1 MVIELIKFNET
12 DDSYYTSEADWCQLV
27 RMCCISLFF
36 KKHTEWKFF
45 LDCRVGDGPITGSSA
60 YADDEI
66 GACGATGDGDIMMRF
81 LPW

>member
-1 MVIELIKFNET
+1 MPI
-12 DDSYYTSEADWCQLV
+12 SEDVLCKSFQEITEWNL
-27 RMCCISLFF
+27 S
-36 KKHTEWKFF
+36 KKEITEWKFF

>member
-1 MVIELIKFNET
+1 MK
-12 DDSYYTSEADWCQLV
+12 
-27 RMCCISLFF
+27 SLNGIYQ
-36 KKHTEWKFF
+36 KRKS
-45 LDCRVGDGPITGSSA
+45 LNGIDCRVGDGPITGSSA